1 MDRCK
6 VAVVGAGYVGFP
18 IAVLLSQNNAVTVMD
33 INETTVRKIN
43 ERISPIKDEDME
55 SFLRERKLTLSA
67 TTDLAV
73 ACSEASYII
82 LSLPTDL
89 DEKTGQLDCTRI
101 VETVNRINSL
111 SITSTIVIK
120 STVPIGFTKSLKM
133 QFPKQ
138 KILFAPE
145 FIRETRA
152 LHDNLFPSRI
162 IIGTDGAS
170 LDEARKFADLL
181 KSSAEKRDIEVRFVS
196 ESEAEAVKLFSNA
209 YLAMRV
215 SFFNEVDTFAENKGM
230 NTKNLIEG
238 ICLDPRIG
246 NFYNNP
252 SFGYGGYCLPKDTR
266 QLQSDF
272 LGIDCN
278 MINAIVDSNRQRKYH
293 IVDRV
298 MEMVSSEDRI
308 SRVGI
313 YRLIMKKGSDNF
325 RESPVRLIINALKAN
340 GVEIIIYEPILHDT
354 TVFEDC
360 AVIKS
365 LSEFKEKSD
374 LILANRYSGEDL
386 ADVSSKVYTRDLF
399 EEN

>member
-152 LHDNLFPSRI
+152 LYDNLFPSRI